1 MMIKNFKKIQD
12 DSELKSQLENFNN
25 IELLNNQ
32 YNLNVI
38 KNIRKDEPFILEGNN
53 SVINGDLI
61 IKSINDIFIY
71 NLNVKGRIEIL
82 ARNIEIKNIDNNYLT
97 DISAAKIYL
106 DGKYKLND
114 FFIFGDLFL
123 KNNVIIETNGFHIKD
138 SIFYNNYS
146 LDIKQLNN
154 PKILN
159 SNIKINDPS
168 LNLQT
173 CLNLTNIIDSWQF
186 CDLSKTTEI
195 KVAVL
200 DTGVD
205 ADHPEIFDNFCKNH
219 EGKIIGQ
226 RFFDGNSDDNFD
238 DDNGHGTHVAGII
251 AAKSNNNLGIS
262 GMSANNKIK
271 IIPIKCINKFEDG
284 YYSKNLDIAN
294 AIKWAVDKGADI
306 INLSLGGF
314 PSSDLIKNNIRYA
327 LRMGCLVVA
336 AAGNSSHPQK
346 RGFVEYPAALPEVL
360 SVGSL
365 DEENNLSYFSSYKT
379 DDEYPEKPE
388 GHRGV
393 DVVAPGAKI
402 YSTFDHSDSG
412 TYNNSYCYM
421 TGTSMATPIVT
432 GVAALLMQQHSHYY
446 RNPSIVRKVLI
457 QTAKDCGI
465 PGYDQEYG
473 YGLIDAKAAITYPFT
488 INQPSEN
495 KKKYLQNET
504 KPLENNINQNQR
516 SVKDSTGDKILNSI
530 KSNGVYYGAGLA
542 AMLGYFYYSNS
553 KEDEQKEENNK
564 KWENITNK
572 DIDRMSK
579 KDLLEFQKY
588 LMSDNL

>member
-1 MMIKNFKKIQD
+1 MINNFKKIND
-12 DSELKSQLENFNN
+12 DSELKTQIESYYNFELTENT
-25 IELLNNQ
+25 
-32 YNLNVI
+32 YNLDI
-38 KNIRKDEPFILEGNN
+38 TKNIRSDQQFVLKGNN
-53 SVINGDLI
+53 SVLEGDLI
-61 IKSINDIFIY
+61 IKSINDVYIYGLKVTGKIFI
-71 NLNVKGRIEIL
+71 L
-82 ARNIEIKNIDNNYLT
+82 AKNIYLENIENNFLT
-97 DISAAKIYL
+97 DLSASKIYFNNT
-106 DGKYKLND
+106 KYKFND
-114 FFIFGDLFL
+114 LFIFGNLVLND
-123 KNNVIIETNGFHIKD
+123 NVSIETNGFHTKDQIIKN
-138 SIFYNNYS
+138 SFELNINQINLPIEINNN
-146 LDIKQLNN
+146 LQ
-154 PKILN
+154 
-159 SNIKINDPS
+159 INDPS

-173 CLNLTNIIDSWQF
+173 CLNVTNITDCWKF
-186 CDLSKTTEI
+186 CDFNKPTEI

-205 ADHPEIFDNFCKNH
+205 SDHPEIVDNFYKNDQ
-219 EGKIIGQ
+219 GKIIGQ
-226 RFFDGNSDDNFD
+226 RFFDGNSDENFD

-251 AAKSNNNLGIS
+251 AAKSNNNMGIS
-262 GMSANNKIK
+262 GISANNKIK
-271 IIPIKCINKFEDG
+271 IIPVKCINQFEDG
-284 YYSKNLDIAN
+284 YYSKNEDIAN
-294 AIKWAVDKGADI
+294 AIKWAVNQGADI

-314 PSSDLIKNNIRYA
+314 PSSDLVKNNIRYA
-327 LRMGCLVVA
+327 LRMGCLIVA
-336 AAGNSSHPQK
+336 AAGNSSHPEK

-379 DDEYPEKPE
+379 DNDYPEKPE

-393 DVVAPGAKI
+393 DVLAPGSKI

-412 TYNNSYCYM
+412 TYNNGYCYL

-446 RNPSIVRKVLI
+446 KNPSIVRKVLI

-488 INQPSEN
+488 INQPLEN
-495 KKKYLQNET
+495 ASKYLQNET
-504 KPLENNINQNQR
+504 EPLENENQR
-516 SVKDSTGDKILNSI
+516 NVKNSTGDKILNSI

-553 KEDEQKEENNK
+553 KEDEIQNQEDNK

-579 KDLLEFQKY
+579 QELLEFQKY
-588 LMSDNL
+588 LMNN